1 MGIPLDRFKFS
12 WEVQD
17 FVKCA
22 GCRQVAYE
30 PYFICPNEHVK
41 CAACIQP
48 PAAPIVG
55 AVAAPPPAGP
65 VAANCGV
72 CSRALLAQPRPSPLL
87 KRTIEART
95 IIYSQ
100 LSTHYDTCPEKK
112 IECPQGGKIC
122 GGRASHGFRKRR
134 LMPKHLETECAQ
146 WKCRATKGCPTKTT
160 SANLEAHEKAC
171 RVANDKFAQ
180 LKQSIK
186 EKQASNELLSNEV
199 DRLSKIAVF
208 YDELMEKRSSMIN
221 STTMTDK
228 EVTPAAKTAVS
239 TQGVK
244 RSLRLASKRGPPDG
258 PALDGAAASSS
269 SVTGASTTD
278 LSRSAK
284 TRRTEA
290 SLLTGCAAHTPSRAL
305 FPPSSSSSQL
315 GKMGVDLGRFVDK
328 EVPQHLR
335 CPACLE
341 AAYPPVLVCWSE
353 HALCR
358 QCADRFVANESYA
371 CPTCRQRM
379 VFPLKP
385 SLFIKRAIEGYK
397 IKCENDGC
405 SWTGT
410 VVNEEQHSDSC
421 PFRKV
426 FCRLCDSRY
435 VFSQRDEHLD
445 VCTEKTIDC
454 PQGGKDCGGRS
465 SGGRK
470 KRRLMQEHLDK
481 ECAHWQC
488 RAVPDCK
495 TRTMRANLDEHE
507 KGCRAAH
514 EEILHL
520 KRTVE
525 ENAKLA
531 EQRVPDKIVE
541 MIDFATSTD
550 KALLAADEQQM
561 FTSTSSSQVVSTYR
575 WADMSAELPKRF
587 FRSTAEY
594 EEAND
599 YFVIDVYGDPPPA
612 PTFQR
617 PRILDRSNETPKKR
631 MHLLCAAET

>member
-290 SLLTGCAAHTPSRAL
+290 
-305 FPPSSSSSQL
+305 
-315 GKMGVDLGRFVDK
+315 
-328 EVPQHLR
+328 
-335 CPACLE
+335 
-341 AAYPPVLVCWSE
+341 
-353 HALCR
+353 
-358 QCADRFVANESYA
+358 
-371 CPTCRQRM
+371 
-379 VFPLKP
+379 
-385 SLFIKRAIEGYK
+385 
-397 IKCENDGC
+397 
-405 SWTGT
+405 
-410 VVNEEQHSDSC
+410 
-421 PFRKV
+421 
-426 FCRLCDSRY
+426 
-435 VFSQRDEHLD
+435 
-445 VCTEKTIDC
+445 
-454 PQGGKDCGGRS
+454 
-465 SGGRK
+465 
-470 KRRLMQEHLDK
+470 
-481 ECAHWQC
+481 
-488 RAVPDCK
+488 
-495 TRTMRANLDEHE
+495 
-507 KGCRAAH
+507 
-514 EEILHL
+514 
-520 KRTVE
+520 
-525 ENAKLA
+525 
-531 EQRVPDKIVE
+531 
-541 MIDFATSTD
+541 
-550 KALLAADEQQM
+550 
-561 FTSTSSSQVVSTYR
+561 
-575 WADMSAELPKRF
+575 
-587 FRSTAEY
+587 
-594 EEAND
+594 
-599 YFVIDVYGDPPPA
+599 
-612 PTFQR
+612 
-617 PRILDRSNETPKKR
+617 
-631 MHLLCAAET
+631 